1 MSVLTRLIA
10 NVKGHKTL
18 AERLVHL
25 LTRRVV
31 FWIAALLLG
40 AGSLL
45 VGIWLYEPRVAF
57 IVFGIMVLTL
67 VVGEAYGPAK
77 PSNS

>member
-1 MSVLTRLIA
+1 MEMTRKVVLW
-10 NVKGHKTL
+10 L
-18 AERLVHL
+18 ASGV
-25 LTRRVV
+25 
-31 FWIAALLLG
+31 LG

-67 VVGEAYGPAK
+67 VVGEAYGPA
-77 PSNS
+77 NSSSS

>member
-1 MSVLTRLIA
+1 MTRKVWLW
-10 NVKGHKTL
+10 L
-18 AERLVHL
+18 ASG
-25 LTRRVV
+25 
-31 FWIAALLLG
+31 ILG